1 VAAGGLAGRGVDG
14 GVHPAGRPPVHP
26 AGQRPGGRHPVGL
39 APLENPEESA
49 LGAVLLVLVALAAVL
64 AVVSLVVRFRRSR
77 GEERVQLKWF
87 TSAGLLLPPVF
98 ILGDLP
104 GDVVLQVVSDLSTAV
119 IVLLP
124 IAAGVG
130 SDPPSWLIAA
140 ATLAAAAVFRP
151 ARRRIQAAVD
161 RRFNRARYDAVR
173 TVEGFSARLRDQVEL
188 DTLSAEL
195 LAVVDQTVQPTRASL
210 WLRS

>member
-1 VAAGGLAGRGVDG
+1 M
-14 GVHPAGRPPVHP
+14 
-26 AGQRPGGRHPVGL
+26 
-39 APLENPEESA
+39 
-49 LGAVLLVLVALAAVL
+49 VALAAVL
-64 AVVSLVVRFRRSR
+64 SVVSLVVRFRRSR

-87 TSAGLLLPPVF
+87 TSAGLLLPPLF

-104 GDVVLQVVSDLSTAV
+104 GDVVPRAVSDLSTAV

-124 IAAGVG
+124 IAAGVAILRYRLYEIDRLLNRTLVYGLLTAILGLCYVAG
-130 SDPPSWLIAA
+130 SLVFVLVAGVGADPPSWLIAA

-151 ARRRIQAAVD
+151 ARRRVQAVVD

-173 TVEGFSARLRDQVEL
+173 TVAGFSARLRDQVEL
-188 DTLSAEL
+188 DALSAEL